1 MIRPDPKIVV
11 ALAQVSRQYPEILD
25 WLGEWRI
32 HELNALP
39 NVVNNVA
46 QAQGRCQ
53 VLKEVHDLLSKAPD
67 MAAQPRR

>member
-1 MIRPDPKIVV
+1 MIRPNPEVV
-11 ALAQVSRQYPEILD
+11 VTMAQVARQYPDLLD
-25 WLGEWRI
+25 WLGEWRQ

-53 VLKEVHDLLSKAPD
+53 VLRELHELLTKAPD